1 MHRVVAWIQ
10 GFAES
15 LGGPGLFLIAF
26 LDSSFLS
33 FPEVC
38 DALIV
43 LLTVRN
49 KERMLF
55 YALVT
60 TLGSIAGCF
69 ALYSVGR
76 KGGEAFLR
84 RRFHARH
91 VDRAMEIFRRYG
103 MLAIIVPSLLP
114 PPMPFK
120 IFVLAAGVAR
130 VSRAEFLLAVA
141 IGRGIRYFGEGFLAL
156 WYGEQAIGFLRENAH
171 TVGLWL
177 GLAALVG
184 GGAFIWWKKS
194 RRGGAALP
202 PGGDHASGRAK
213 G

>member
-49 KERMLF
+49 EHRMLY

-60 TLGSIAGCF
+60 TLGSIAGCY

-91 VDRAMEIFRRYG
+91 VDRAMAIFRRYG

-120 IFVLAAGVAR
+120 IFVLAAGVAQ
-130 VSRAEFLLAVA
+130 VSRLEFLRAVA
-141 IGRGIRYFGEGFLAL
+141 IGRGLRYFGEGFLAL
-156 WYGEQAIGFLRENAH
+156 WYGEQAINFLRENAH

-177 GLAALVG
+177 GVTALVG
-184 GGAFIWWKKS
+184 GIAFIWWKKGRG
-194 RRGGAALP
+194 RRATVNP
-202 PGGDHASGRAK
+202 
-213 G
+213 

>member
-1 MHRVVAWIQ
+1 MHRLLGWIQ
-10 GFAES
+10 GFAQT
-15 LGGPGLFLIAF
+15 LGVPGLFIIAF

-43 LLTVRN
+43 LLTVQHPQ
-49 KERMLF
+49 RMPI

-69 ALYSVGR
+69 ALYTIGR

-84 RRFHARH
+84 KRFSQGN
-91 VDRAMEIFRRYG
+91 VDRAMRLFRKYG

-130 VSRAEFLLAVA
+130 MRTVDFLLATA
-141 IGRGIRYFGEGFLAL
+141 IGRGVRYFGEGLLAI
-156 WYGEQAIGFLRENAH
+156 WYGQQALDFLRENAH
-171 TVGLWL
+171 TVGLVL
-177 GLAALVG
+177 GIGVLVG
-184 GGAFIWWKKS
+184 AIAWMLWRKRRTAAS
-194 RRGGAALP
+194 R
-202 PGGDHASGRAK
+202 
-213 G
+213 

>member
-1 MHRVVAWIQ
+1 MHRLLAWVQ

-15 LGGPGLFLIAF
+15 LGGPGLFIIAF

-43 LLTVRN
+43 LLTVQH
-49 KERMLF
+49 KSRMIF

-84 RRFHARH
+84 KRFKARH

-130 VSRAEFLLAVA
+130 VSRTQFLLAVA
-141 IGRGIRYFGEGFLAL
+141 IGRGIRYFGEGLLAV
-156 WYGEQAIGFLRENAH
+156 WYGDQAIAFLQENAH

-177 GLAALVG
+177 GVAVLVG
-184 GGAFIWWKKS
+184 GAVFIWWKKGP
-194 RRGGAALP
+194 RTREPRPQL
-202 PGGDHASGRAK
+202 
-213 G
+213 